1 MYAASALLK
10 KAYESGMPAVTLAS
24 GKANI
29 FMDGNPIVYGGAIDS
44 VQNNPKDGQV
54 VGVFDHNN
62 RPIGWGTF
70 NSSSMFRVRMLE
82 LAKET
87 ESPIL
92 IKRVVKKR
100 IHEAKM
106 LRERVLDIKN

>member
-1 MYAASALLK
+1 MYARSALLK

-29 FMDGNPIVYGGAIDS
+29 FMDGNPIVYGGAIDLIK
-44 VQNNPKDGQV
+44 NDPKDGQV
-54 VGVFDHNN
+54 VGVLDHNQ

-70 NSSSMFRVRMLE
+70 NSSSMFRVRMME

-92 IKRVVKKR
+92 IKRVVKE
-100 IHEAKM
+100 EAQGPGDRKSA
-106 LRERVLDIKN
+106 V